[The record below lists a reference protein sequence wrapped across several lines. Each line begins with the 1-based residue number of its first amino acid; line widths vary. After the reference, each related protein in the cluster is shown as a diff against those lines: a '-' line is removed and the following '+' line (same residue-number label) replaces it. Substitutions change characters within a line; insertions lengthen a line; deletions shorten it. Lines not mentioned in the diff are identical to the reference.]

1 MSRGLCWHS
10 EASENSAKDGGDFSP
25 GEVVARLEYVKRGSA
40 VEGTRGEVL
49 FESPYG
55 ADRTMRWG
63 DEECAALTVRVG
75 LG

>member
-1 MSRGLCWHS
+1 MVCWHS
-10 EASENSAKDGGDFSP
+10 EMSENSAKDGGDFGS
-25 GEVVARLEYVKRGSA
+25 GEVVSRLEYVKRGSA
-40 VEGTRGEVL
+40 VEGMRGEVL

-63 DEECAALTVRVG
+63 DEEWAALMVRVG